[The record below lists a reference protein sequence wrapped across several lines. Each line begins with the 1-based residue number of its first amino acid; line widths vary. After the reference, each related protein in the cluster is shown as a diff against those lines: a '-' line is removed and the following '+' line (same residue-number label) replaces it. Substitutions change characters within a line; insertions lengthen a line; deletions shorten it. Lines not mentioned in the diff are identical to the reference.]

1 MEPGIWGFTCWS
13 HTPPAIKL
21 ANCGLGGPRWGL
33 GLGCCW
39 VGRGGVQL
47 ETEGCFPHNFAC
59 CIWSK
64 PINYWDTRIDIISS
78 KSMCRD
84 QQPMIRIRSF
94 FVSLF
99 SLFHS
104 APPPLVE
111 GFWLCVFFYHLKNW
125 GGSQLWYHCPDFHH
139 GFAGLCGVR
148 ALGGFS
154 PNMEIFPREIPLDRM
169 LSGNLG
175 AGSLVFNLAGLP
187 SEHGLLKC

>member
-1 MEPGIWGFTCWS
+1 MISNKLSVRNIQETNAERGRAIPVQCFAGTLVFYEGYSYMEPGIWGFTCWS

-47 ETEGCFPHNFAC
+47 ETEGCFPRNFAC

-111 GFWLCVFFYHLKNW
+111 GFWLCVFF
-125 GGSQLWYHCPDFHH
+125 
-139 GFAGLCGVR
+139 
-148 ALGGFS
+148 
-154 PNMEIFPREIPLDRM
+154 
-169 LSGNLG
+169 
-175 AGSLVFNLAGLP
+175 LP
-187 SEHGLLKC
+187 P